1 MVYCPVNSEIMIV
14 DVDNDVIYND
24 TPLLLPKGILN
35 LLLLTNRDSVKD
47 QHGTTARTIQVKTD
61 AEQQERYTKFHLLY
75 TNIEQHLYTDWI
87 SSFSLLLPQ
96 TTAPELSESQLAE
109 IYRTVLDSFSLLVGS
124 YNLFLHKEI
133 STTSTSIS
141 IHPLFLSSSSL

>member
-1 MVYCPVNSEIMIV
+1 MLN
-14 DVDNDVIYND
+14 NK
-24 TPLLLPKGILN
+24 KGIN
-35 LLLLTNRDSVKD
+35 L
-47 QHGTTARTIQVKTD
+47 
-61 AEQQERYTKFHLLY
+61 FHLLY
-75 TNIEQHLYTDWI
+75 TNVEQHLYTNWI

-96 TTAPELSESQLAE
+96 TTAPELPESQLAE

-141 IHPLFLSSSSL
+141 IHPLFFSSSSL

>member
-61 AEQQERYTKFHLLY
+61 AEQQERYK
-75 TNIEQHLYTDWI
+75 
-87 SSFSLLLPQ
+87 
-96 TTAPELSESQLAE
+96 
-109 IYRTVLDSFSLLVGS
+109 
-124 YNLFLHKEI
+124 
-133 STTSTSIS
+133 SIS
-141 IHPLFLSSSSL
+141 FVIH